1 LRQLRDG
8 SSTQGGDKSRPRR
21 TDNHVVIVSLQFSVI
36 YRSLVQSKP
45 TPIMPGGIIA
55 WGKNRFL
62 KRKSPE
68 RAVHVV
74 LPPEPNMKHVRF
86 DGWRES
92 QSPGRSNSAMAVP
105 ILPNGAG
112 RGPEWRYTD
121 DVRVQIAP
129 MARAEDLDAR
139 ERRAM
144 SAPRNPPPS
153 MTSSGHAEY
162 APIAKDAFLEEP
174 LRNHL
179 DDVNVVFLQRNDE
192 VKRTM
197 LPSEIR
203 TMRQV
208 QAAFCR
214 TFNLSMGY
222 MQQPYVRIYIQEPR
236 GQLFY
241 ELDDP
246 MDIRDKSVLR
256 LKEAPPTCPSPASRL
271 EYLSD
276 AELGSSISSAI
287 ARPASAMAA
296 FSPQNFGP
304 PSKSS
309 SSALYDPY
317 DPYASD
323 TASSHDSRS
332 MPRSGSATP
341 IIDREARVRMDTM
354 ERQLQGLS
362 SIVHSALKGM
372 DETSVRDMEILRRQ
386 VLNLRTD
393 RLPSEEPPS
402 LPDSSLSSRE
412 GGRNERERMS
422 STPCS
427 RERDMERAQQAQH
440 LSVLRERVAQTATEM
455 RQLRRQAQVNA
466 QTSREIIRSA
476 GDQILKLI
484 AERLGRRAESVIPS
498 RASDARREEHSRQ
511 LSGLLED
518 LTSFERNVEEVRT
531 SVLNSNRKLRMSEV
545 ERLTTSLTEIGKAA
559 AGLKTAVPSVH
570 GQSEKDLVAD
580 MDRLQGEKTETITA
594 IDQSLRR
601 CKALANIMV
610 TMKKLAMVQDPAMQK
625 IKQSH
630 SNAPSPSS
638 SSSSSNGTTNHH
650 NNNTLPPPPPSHASS
665 APPAPPPSPS
675 PAQQASS
682 VPPPPPPPP
691 TPNAASKQNGEA
703 TIPPVPPSPVH
714 YTSPTSSMDG
724 AALREITSTP
734 PPHSGPPSGP
744 TSAPGGPPSG
754 QPPRPPS
761 RFSVRDAR
769 ARAPLPP
776 QSPSSSLSLPPPSPV
791 NGMAPHS
798 SPILATNQVFDAE
811 AETRRVRLEERQAAL
826 AEKQRLLHTQFAQL
840 QQLAPN

>member
-1 LRQLRDG
+1 
-8 SSTQGGDKSRPRR
+8 
-21 TDNHVVIVSLQFSVI
+21 
-36 YRSLVQSKP
+36 
-45 TPIMPGGIIA
+45 MPGGLIA

-74 LPPEPNMKHVRF
+74 LPPEPARHVRF
-86 DGWRES
+86 DDWRES
-92 QSPGRSNSAMAVP
+92 QSPGRSNSALSAVP
-105 ILPNGAG
+105 PGSNGTSA
-112 RGPEWRYTD
+112 RGPEWRYAD

-129 MARAEDLDAR
+129 MARSEDLDAR

-144 SAPRNPPPS
+144 SAPRNGPPS
-153 MTSSGHAEY
+153 SMTNSAHSDY
-162 APIAKDAFLEEP
+162 APIAKDAFLDEP
-174 LRNHL
+174 PVPLHNHL

-222 MQQPYVRIYIQEPR
+222 LQQPYVRIYIQEPR

-256 LKEAPPTCPSPASRL
+256 LKESPHSCPSPASRL

-304 PSKSS
+304 PPSKSS
-309 SSALYDPY
+309 SAMFDPY

-362 SIVHSALKGM
+362 SLVHSALKGM

-386 VLNLRTD
+386 VLNMKPD
-393 RLPSEEPPS
+393 RMPSEEPPS
-402 LPDSSLSSRE
+402 LPDSSLSGRESNRDRDRAPSRA
-412 GGRNERERMS
+412 
-422 STPCS
+422 S
-427 RERDMERAQQAQH
+427 RERDLERLQQLQH
-440 LSVLRERVAQTATEM
+440 LAALRERVQQTATEM
-455 RQLRRQAQVNA
+455 RQLRRVAQVNA
-466 QTSREIIRSA
+466 QNSREIIRGA
-476 GDQILKLI
+476 GDQIMKLI
-484 AERLGRRAESVIPS
+484 AERLGRRAESVIPT
-498 RASDARREEHSRQ
+498 RASDARRDEHSRQ
-511 LSGLLED
+511 LSSLLQD
-518 LTSFERNVEEVRT
+518 LTSFERNVEEVRA

-559 AGLKTAVPSVH
+559 AGLKTAIPSVH
-570 GQSEKDLVAD
+570 GQSENDLIAD
-580 MDRLQGEKTETITA
+580 MERLRGERAESITA

-625 IKQSH
+625 IKASP
-630 SNAPSPSS
+630 SSGSSPSS
-638 SSSSSNGTTNHH
+638 SSSSSNGTSALPPAPPSHASAV
-650 NNNTLPPPPPSHASS
+650 PPPPPSPHSHSS
-665 APPAPPPSPS
+665 A
-675 PAQQASS
+675 
-682 VPPPPPPPP
+682 PPPPPPSPAP
-691 TPNAASKQNGEA
+691 SSAAAAPKLNGEA
-703 TIPPVPPSPVH
+703 TIPPVPPSPAH
-714 YTSPTSSMDG
+714 YTSPTSSLDG
-724 AALREITSTP
+724 ALREAACTP
-734 PPHSGPPSGP
+734 PPSGVPSVP
-744 TSAPGGPPSG
+744 TSAGPSG

-769 ARAPLPP
+769 QRAPLPP

-798 SPILATNQVFDAE
+798 SPILASSQVFDTTE

-826 AEKQRLLHTQFAQL
+826 AEKQRLLHSQFAQL